1 MSEPT
6 GCADAA
12 AELLAGLPAGTT
24 VAGLVGL
31 AEQVAREAGVLIQ
44 TKRPV
49 LLEVAATKTSPTDV
63 VTEMDQAS
71 EALLRDRLSAVRPN
85 DGLHGE
91 EQGLQPGTSGLTW
104 VVDPIDGTV
113 NYLYGLPAYAV
124 SVAAVIGDSSVPGGW
139 RPVAG
144 CVHNPASG
152 ETWTAGAGLGAF
164 LDGDPLRAGEPP
176 VLAQALIATGF
187 GYFSG
192 RRARQS
198 RVLATLLPRVRDI
211 RRVGCAAMDVC
222 MVATGRVDG
231 YYERGLHAWDL
242 AAAVL
247 VATEAGVAVRGID
260 GQPAEEHMVVVA
272 RPPLVDALV
281 AQLEEL
287 DAGVDE
293 G

>member
-1 MSEPT
+1 VS
-6 GCADAA
+6 
-12 AELLAGLPAGTT
+12 AESLLAALPAGTT
-24 VAGLVGL
+24 VAGLVEL
-31 AEQVAREAGVLIQ
+31 SERVAREAGVLIE
-44 TKRPV
+44 TKRPAR
-49 LLEVAATKTSPTDV
+49 LEVAMTKSSPTDV

-71 EALLRDRLSAVRPN
+71 EALLRARLSAARPG
-85 DGLHGE
+85 DGLLGE
-91 EQGLQPGTSGLTW
+91 EQGLQPGRSGLTW

-124 SVAAVIGDSSVPGGW
+124 SVAAVVGDSSVAGGW

-164 LDGDPLRAGEPP
+164 LDGEKLLAAPPP

-187 GYFSG
+187 GYFAG
-192 RRARQS
+192 RRARQA

-242 AAAVL
+242 AAAML
-247 VATEAGVAVRGID
+247 VATEAGVAVRGI
-260 GQPAEEHMVVVA
+260 GGLPAQEHMVVAA

-281 AQLEEL
+281 AELEAL
-287 DAGVDE
+287 DAGADE
-293 G
+293 E

>member
-1 MSEPT
+1 VSA
-6 GCADAA
+6 GARGVGS
-12 AELLAGLPAGTT
+12 LLAELPAGTT
-24 VAGLVGL
+24 VAALMEL
-31 AEQVAREAGVLIQ
+31 AERVAREAGVLIQ
-44 TKRPV
+44 TERPV
-49 LLEVAATKTSPTDV
+49 ALGVAMTKSSPTDV

-71 EALLRDRLSAVRPN
+71 EALLRTRLSAARPD

-91 EQGLQPGTSGLTW
+91 EQGRQPGTSGVTW
-104 VVDPIDGTV
+104 VIDPIDGTV

-124 SVAAVIGDSSVPGGW
+124 SVAAVVGDSSVAGGW

-152 ETWTAGAGLGAF
+152 ETWTAGAGAGAF
-164 LDGDPLRAGEPP
+164 LDGERLQAGPSP

-192 RRARQS
+192 RRVTQS

-242 AAAVL
+242 AAAML
-247 VATEAGVAVRGID
+247 VATEAGVTIRGID
-260 GQPAEEHMVVVA
+260 GVPPQEHMVVAA
-272 RPPLVDALV
+272 RAPLVDALV
-281 AQLEEL
+281 AELEAL
-287 DAGVDE
+287 DAGADQD
-293 G
+293 

>member
-1 MSEPT
+1 MSDRTRNEVLEGLPT
-6 GCADAA
+6 GV
-12 AELLAGLPAGTT
+12 T
-24 VAGLVGL
+24 VAGLVEL

-44 TKRPV
+44 TTRPV
-49 LLEVAATKTSPTDV
+49 VLEVAATKTSPTDV

-71 EALLRDRLSAVRPN
+71 EALLRARLSAARPD

-91 EQGLQPGTSGLTW
+91 EQGRRPGTSGLTW

-139 RPVAG
+139 RSVAG

-152 ETWTAGAGLGAF
+152 ETWTAGAGLGSF
-164 LDGDPLRAGEPP
+164 LDGDPLRAGRPP
-176 VLAQALIATGF
+176 VLAEALIATGF

-242 AAAVL
+242 AAAML

-260 GQPAEEHMVVVA
+260 GQPPEEHMVVAA
-272 RPPLVDALV
+272 RPPLIDALV

-287 DAGVDE
+287 DAGADE
-293 G
+293 D